1 VLERRHY
8 GETNLLEA
16 AQGQSPEALVAGL
29 ARAAA
34 PRRWNWRAFPTRRNP
49 RRCWRL
55 PPLRAAEPA
64 ILAANA
70 QDVAAGEARGLSGAM
85 LDRLRLDPK
94 RLAGIADAV
103 AAVATLPDP
112 VGQVIDA
119 SERPNGWCSAACA
132 CRSG

>member
-1 VLERRHY
+1 MAKPTFLK
-8 GETNLLEA
+8 
-16 AQGQSPEALVAGL
+16 PP
-29 ARAAA
+29 RANR
-34 PRRWNWRAFPTRRNP
+34 PRRWWPVWPVRAAQVELA
-49 RRCWRL
+49 RL
-55 PPLRAAEPA
+55 SDAQKSEALLAAAAALRAAEPA

-119 SERPNGWCSAACA
+119 SERPNG
-132 CRSG
+132 